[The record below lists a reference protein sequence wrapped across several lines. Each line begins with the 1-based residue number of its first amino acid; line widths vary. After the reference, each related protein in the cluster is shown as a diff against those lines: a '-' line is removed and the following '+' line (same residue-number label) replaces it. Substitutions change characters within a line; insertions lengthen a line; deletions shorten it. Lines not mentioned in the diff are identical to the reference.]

1 MLINKLN
8 IEKKLLSER
17 RKFKSETAILEE
29 VKAIFSENDTDR
41 EKITNNLKKKSSTKL
56 NQLQFDILNTDKIFH
71 IEQIKTICI
80 DYRLRFL
87 DSSLFKNTIPQE
99 AISEIRMIEKNH
111 NTTLE
116 GFKIVAPSKAF
127 HLVNYD
133 DPLLFVSIG
142 NEYYYLIHKWGDD
155 MNPLREL
162 LVLPIKN
169 LWNFMVFSIIVSV
182 IVTLLVPTNNLSKS
196 VPMAP
201 IIVFLFAFKSIV
213 AVFLYFFFMTGKN
226 FNSEI
231 WQRKYYNN

>member
-17 RKFKSETAILEE
+17 KKFKSETAILED
-29 VKAIFSENDTDR
+29 VKFIFSENEAER
-41 EKITNNLKKKSSTKL
+41 NKIANNLKQKSSTKL
-56 NQLQFDILNTDKIFH
+56 NHLKFDLLKTDKIFH

-87 DSSLFKNTIPQE
+87 DSSLFKNTIPEE
-99 AISEIRMIEKNH
+99 AISEIRLIEKNH
-111 NTTLE
+111 NITLE

-133 DPLLFVSIG
+133 DPLLFVPIG

-155 MNPLREL
+155 MNPIRKL

-169 LWNFMVFSIIVSV
+169 LWNFMIFSIIVSV
-182 IVTLLVPTNNLSKS
+182 IISFLVPTTNLSKS

-213 AVFLYFFFMTGKN
+213 AVFLYYFFMMGKN

>member
-17 RKFKSETAILEE
+17 KKFKSETAILED
-29 VKAIFSENDTDR
+29 VKFIFSENEAER
-41 EKITNNLKKKSSTKL
+41 NKIANNLKQKSSTKL
-56 NQLQFDILNTDKIFH
+56 NYLKFDLLKTDKIFH

-87 DSSLFKNTIPQE
+87 DSSLFKNTIPEE
-99 AISEIRMIEKNH
+99 AISEIRLIEKNH
-111 NTTLE
+111 NITLE

-133 DPLLFVSIG
+133 DPLLFVPIG

-155 MNPLREL
+155 MNPIRKL

-169 LWNFMVFSIIVSV
+169 LWNFMIFSIIVSV
-182 IVTLLVPTNNLSKS
+182 IITFLVPTTNLSKS

-213 AVFLYFFFMTGKN
+213 AVFLYYFFMMGKN